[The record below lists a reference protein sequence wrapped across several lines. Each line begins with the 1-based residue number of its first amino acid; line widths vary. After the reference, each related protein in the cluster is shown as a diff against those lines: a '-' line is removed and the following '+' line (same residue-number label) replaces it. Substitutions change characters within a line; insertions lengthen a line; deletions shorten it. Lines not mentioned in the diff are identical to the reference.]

1 MKPFKTLLLTS
12 IAFVALSAPVYAE
25 EGHDHASETGHAHEA
40 TEAHGD
46 GHGHDEKPHFSIKKP
61 ETVDAAWA
69 MIDET
74 IVSARQAL
82 KGNNSD
88 ALHEAGEK
96 LAAAVTALHDHPQA
110 VKEEKGEKLTQ
121 ALDQL
126 SKTVDRFHHAAED
139 KDTAGATE
147 ALDLLESQKSL
158 VKTLYPSVEEISP

>member
-1 MKPFKTLLLTS
+1 MKPFKTLLLAS

-25 EGHDHASETGHAHEA
+25 DDHDHSIETGHAHEA

-46 GHGHDEKPHFSIKKP
+46 GHGHDEKPHFSVTKP
-61 ETVDAAWA
+61 ETVDAAWV

-74 IVSARQAL
+74 IVSTRQAL
-82 KGNNSD
+82 KDNNFD

-110 VKEEKGEKLTQ
+110 VKEENGERLAQ

-126 SKTVDRFHHAAED
+126 TKTVDRFHHAAED
-139 KDTAGATE
+139 KNMAGATE
-147 ALDLLESQKSL
+147 AIDLLESQMSL
-158 VKTLYPSVEEISP
+158 VKLLY